1 MHRDSLA
8 ALAFNAIAGRRKPVS
23 STPLGELAEEI
34 ELGGEGEEALEG
46 SDLTVK
52 RCLLL
57 AICTL
62 WVGFQVYTALEGTFN
77 LWIQRGVHLAFGVS
91 LVFLFRQSGSSFA
104 SRAVDMVLALL
115 TVGIFGYVAYENVD
129 LTMRFPYVTPM
140 PTFELVL
147 GGIGIL
153 LVLEAAR
160 RTVGLTFTILA
171 ALFFAYLLVG
181 QSIPGLLG
189 HKGFSPPIAIEH
201 IFFTSEGIFGVPV
214 AVSSTYVF
222 LFIMF
227 GVTLESTGAGK
238 FYLELVTGQ
247 VGHFRGGPAKVAVL
261 SSAAMGTISGSA
273 IANVVT
279 TGTFTIPLM
288 RRVGFSR
295 NYAGGVESMA
305 STGGQLTPPIMG
317 VAAFIMSQFSGIPYA
332 QIAWAAV
339 LPAILYYSCGLWQI
353 HFHALRKDVPTI
365 PRNELP
371 KFWPVFV
378 RGWFFL
384 PPLGVII
391 YLLLQ
396 GYTAISAALYGL
408 LAILAGAILFG
419 DRKLL
424 TPLTLL
430 TIFEKTAKAM
440 LSVIGAV
447 SAAGIIV
454 GAMTLS
460 GLGVNI
466 SALVVELA
474 SQSMLLALILTMV
487 VATILGLGMPTSAA
501 YIISAA
507 VLVPSLIEIG
517 VSILAAHFF
526 ALYFASLSVITPPVA
541 LASYAAASVSG
552 GDPWKTGLYGFKL
565 ALAAYLVPFFFVYN
579 EALLGQAEP
588 ARLILALVSGLIG
601 TTALAAAIEGYA
613 LDQLNIV
620 RRLIAAAGAILMV
633 FPGWMTDIGGLVSI
647 LMSLAPYYRVRKM
660 LGSGGRA

>member
-8 ALAFNAIAGRRKPVS
+8 ALAFNAIAGRRKPLP

-34 ELGGEGEEALEG
+34 ELGGEGEETLER
-46 SDLTVK
+46 SDLTLK
-52 RCLLL
+52 RSLLL

-77 LWIQRGVHLAFGVS
+77 LWIQRSVHLAFGLS
-91 LVFLFRQSGSSFA
+91 LVFLFRQSGTSFA

-115 TVGIFGYVAYENVD
+115 TASVFGYVAYENVD
-129 LTMRFPYVTPM
+129 LMMRFPYVTPM

-160 RTVGLTFTILA
+160 RTVGLAFAVLA
-171 ALFFAYLLVG
+171 ALFFVYLLVG
-181 QSIPGLLG
+181 QHIPGLLG
-189 HKGFSPPIAIEH
+189 HKGFSLPIAIEH
-201 IFFTSEGIFGVPV
+201 VFFTSEGIFGVPV

-371 KFWPVFV
+371 KFWPVFA

-391 YLLLQ
+391 YLLLE
-396 GYTAISAALYGL
+396 GYTAITAALYGL

-430 TIFEKTAKAM
+430 AIFEKTAKAM

-474 SQSMLLALILTMV
+474 NQSMLLALILTMI

-501 YIISAA
+501 YI
-507 VLVPSLIEIG
+507 LSLIHI
-517 VSILAAHFF
+517 
-526 ALYFASLSVITPPVA
+526 
-541 LASYAAASVSG
+541 
-552 GDPWKTGLYGFKL
+552 
-565 ALAAYLVPFFFVYN
+565 
-579 EALLGQAEP
+579 
-588 ARLILALVSGLIG
+588 
-601 TTALAAAIEGYA
+601 
-613 LDQLNIV
+613 
-620 RRLIAAAGAILMV
+620 
-633 FPGWMTDIGGLVSI
+633 
-647 LMSLAPYYRVRKM
+647 
-660 LGSGGRA
+660 